1 MPMVLLH
8 RLLGYEILGRIIIVM
23 VPFVKGEKKA
33 ASGFAEEEDDFE

>member
-1 MPMVLLH
+1 MI
-8 RLLGYEILGRIIIVM
+8 GYEILGRIILVL